1 MPIISYHEEVLERIK
16 SYNNTR
22 LMFLF
27 LGNETS
33 LEVDDGSSFEW
44 EQQFKDLFQRLG
56 NMTSE
61 T

>member
-1 MPIISYHEEVLERIK
+1 ML
-16 SYNNTR
+16 
-22 LMFLF
+22 LC

-33 LEVDDGSSFEW
+33 LEVNDGSSFEL

-56 NMTSE
+56 NMTPD